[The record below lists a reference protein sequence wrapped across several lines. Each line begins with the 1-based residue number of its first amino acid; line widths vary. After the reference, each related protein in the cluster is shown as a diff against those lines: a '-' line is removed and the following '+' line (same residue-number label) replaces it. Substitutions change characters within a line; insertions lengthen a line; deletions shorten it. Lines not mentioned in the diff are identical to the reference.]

1 MELKTSRGII
11 EYRLIKSRRKTMCVE
26 IDADAKVTV
35 RVPLRVNE
43 KDVMLFLESKSD
55 WIIRKC
61 EEQKKVAGITKEY
74 RHTFKE
80 GDVFFFLGEKYEL
93 RFTEFTEEKK
103 VETDDTQEIMFVN
116 ASVTDVEKTICEWY
130 LENMKIILS
139 DKIRYY
145 ANTMGVRVG
154 RITLRDQK
162 TRWGSC
168 SSLGN
173 LNFNWRLIMAP
184 KEVIDYVV
192 VHEMCHLKQMNHSKL
207 FWNEVKKYCP
217 DYSIYRKWLKDNGKY
232 LVWI

>member
-35 RVPLRVNE
+35 RAPLRVNE

-93 RFTEFTEEKK
+93 RFTEFTEEKRLK
-103 VETDDTQEIMFVN
+103 RM
-116 ASVTDVEKTICEWY
+116 
-130 LENMKIILS
+130 IL
-139 DKIRYY
+139 
-145 ANTMGVRVG
+145 
-154 RITLRDQK
+154 
-162 TRWGSC
+162 
-168 SSLGN
+168 
-173 LNFNWRLIMAP
+173 
-184 KEVIDYVV
+184 KEL
-192 VHEMCHLKQMNHSKL
+192 CL
-207 FWNEVKKYCP
+207 
-217 DYSIYRKWLKDNGKY
+217 
-232 LVWI
+232 